1 VTAKFERCDV
11 ALLAT
16 FLLAAALGTWTR
28 CLLVNDGAVYIAAA
42 WIGNTWELFFD
53 QNVARTVSTLMQFG
67 LAWALRPV
75 FGADADAFV
84 LAAHVFYF
92 AGPLVLWLILRAVE
106 PQRVYSRLYL
116 AVTLMMIF
124 FTSEMIV
131 GMGVWLIWLA
141 ILASPRSVGIK
152 LVASAVAAPVLA
164 FTHPAIGLLS
174 LLFAIVGIVLM
185 LRRPFPRPL
194 AIASGVMGLVL
205 VGAYL
210 ALSANFA
217 PGNPTVALQ
226 QGLNKYDYVNLAW
239 MLVTLWLFPMLIPAW
254 LLLVAPGF
262 GAAGLRWRPPRGTT
276 AVVGIIGIA
285 LAAGG
290 TGLLTWLFA
299 RHTASH
305 VLAVALALALVSPG
319 VWLAEAR
326 RPLLFYCAIVAAAAV
341 SYNADLFLLG
351 RYFEHNKQAG
361 IVDVDATGSTWPAP
375 LSGPYGIR
383 GTFKWAA
390 GADYQ
395 RDVVVPM
402 YDWYR
407 VTLAFYSYFRSDRT
421 SVMFHRLG
429 QRGDWI
435 PFECAPLERA
445 RALPHDERDR
455 TFLAFLADRY
465 CVR

>member
-1 VTAKFERCDV
+1 MGTRLERCDV
-11 ALLAT
+11 ALLAA
-16 FLLAAALGTWTR
+16 FLVAAALGTWTR

-42 WIGNTWELFFD
+42 WIGNTWQLFFD
-53 QNVARTVSTLMQFG
+53 QNVARTISTLMQFG

-75 FGADADAFV
+75 FGGAADAFV

-92 AGPLVLWLILRAVE
+92 CGPLALWLVLRAVE

-131 GMGVWLIWLA
+131 GMGLWLIWLA
-141 ILASPRSVGIK
+141 ILASSRSVTTK
-152 LVASAVAAPVLA
+152 LVASAIMAPVLA
-164 FTHPAIGLLS
+164 FTHPAIALLS
-174 LLFAIVGIVLM
+174 LLFALVGIVLM
-185 LRRPFPRPL
+185 IRRPFPRVL
-194 AIASGVMGLVL
+194 AFAAGAMGVVL
-205 VGAYL
+205 IGAYL
-210 ALSANFA
+210 ALSASFS
-217 PGNPTVALQ
+217 PSNPTVALQ

-262 GAAGLRWRPPRGTT
+262 AAAGARWRPPPGTT
-276 AVVGIIGIA
+276 DLVGLIGIG

-319 VWLAEAR
+319 SWLAASR
-326 RPLLFYCAIVAAAAV
+326 RPLLFYSAIAATAAV
-341 SYNADLFLLG
+341 SYNADLFLFG
-351 RYFEHNKQAG
+351 RFFDHQAQAG
-361 IVDVDATGSTWPAP
+361 IVDVDAPGSAWPAP

-383 GTFKWAA
+383 GTVKWAA
-390 GADYQ
+390 GSDYQ

-407 VTLAFYSYFRSDRT
+407 VTLAFYSYFRSDRR
-421 SVMFHRLG
+421 SILFHHLN

-435 PFECAPLERA
+435 PFVCGPLDRA
-445 RALPHDERDR
+445 RSLPHDERDQ
-455 TFLAFLADRY
+455 TFLAFLSDRY

>member
-1 VTAKFERCDV
+1 MERCDW
-11 ALLAT
+11 ALFAAYV
-16 FLLAAALGTWTR
+16 LAAVLGTWTR

-42 WIGNTWELFFD
+42 WIGNTWSLFFD
-53 QNVARTVSTLMQFG
+53 QNVGRTISTLMQFG
-67 LAWALRPV
+67 LAWALRPT
-75 FGADADAFV
+75 FGGAADAFV
-84 LAAHVFYF
+84 IAAHVFYF
-92 AGPLVLWLILRAVE
+92 AGPLVLWLLLRAVE

-131 GMGVWLIWLA
+131 GMGMWFIWLSL
-141 ILASPRSVGIK
+141 LASPRSRTTKI
-152 LVASAVAAPVLA
+152 VASAVAAPVLA
-164 FTHPAIGLLS
+164 FTHPGIALLS
-174 LLFAIVGIVLM
+174 LLFALVGGVLM
-185 LRRPFPRPL
+185 IRRPFPRPL
-194 AIASGVMGLVL
+194 AIAAGAMGLVL
-205 VGAYL
+205 LGAYL
-210 ALSANFA
+210 ALSAAF
-217 PGNPTVALQ
+217 PPSNPTVALQ
-226 QGLNKYDYVNLAW
+226 QSFNKYDYVNLAW
-239 MLVTLWLFPMLIPAW
+239 MLVTLWLFPMLVPAW
-254 LLLVAPGF
+254 LLLLAPGV
-262 GAAGLRWRPPRGTT
+262 GAAGMRWRPPGGTT
-276 AVVGIIGIA
+276 ALVGCIGIA

-305 VLAVALALALVSPG
+305 VLAVALALALVSPSI
-319 VWLAEAR
+319 WLAEAR
-326 RPLLFYCAIVAAAAV
+326 RPLLFYCAIAAAAAV
-341 SYNADLFLLG
+341 SYNVDLFLFG
-351 RYFEHNKQAG
+351 RFFDRHVQAG
-361 IVDVDATGSTWPAP
+361 VVDVDAPGTTWPAP

-390 GADYQ
+390 GADYP

-429 QRGDWI
+429 ERGDWI
-435 PFECAPLERA
+435 PFQCGPIERA

-455 TFLAFLADRY
+455 EFLAFLADRY